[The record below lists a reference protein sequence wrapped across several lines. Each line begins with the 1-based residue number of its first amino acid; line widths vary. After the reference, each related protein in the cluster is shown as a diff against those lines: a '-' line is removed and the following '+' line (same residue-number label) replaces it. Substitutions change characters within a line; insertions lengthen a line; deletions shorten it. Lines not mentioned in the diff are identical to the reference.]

1 VLTSTT
7 LGHFPRKEMAVWRRF
22 SDFEWL
28 NRRLALT
35 FPAAIIPIFPE
46 KRLVGSSDAA
56 ITAER
61 AVALE
66 AYANKVVTHAVLSHA
81 LDVLIFLDATDAGL
95 DASKTFIEA
104 VEKDE
109 AESIVTRASDLV
121 SKLGSRGDETR
132 LVLKPDEA
140 YVSVRRRP
148 RAGGAARKRP
158 SSALR
163 ATAVAPIFSPPPTAG
178 RGRAR
183 RGAGAAVAGGAQR
196 DEAERGAAQAGQ
208 VERRAGR
215 RAERA
220 GRARVQALVVGRV
233 GGHGRGGGER
243 RVQARAGRAVCVA
256 ARQVVRGARV
266 CGHPLCQRRHHA
278 AAGGALPA
286 PGGH

>member
-1 VLTSTT
+1 MADFGYGTSPDMGLSGVAEISSAAVRVRVTNPTVYGSGLTKHTRYNVLTSTT

-132 LVLKPDEA
+132 IVLKPDEA

-148 RAGGAARKRP
+148 RARRAAWR
-158 SSALR
+158 
-163 ATAVAPIFSPPPTAG
+163 
-178 RGRAR
+178 
-183 RGAGAAVAGGAQR
+183 AAVGALGRPQ
-196 DEAERGAAQAGQ
+196 GWG
-208 VERRAGR
+208 RAGR
-215 RAERA
+215 LRGPRA
-220 GRARVQALVVGRV
+220 GPWEACAR
-233 GGHGRGGGER
+233 
-243 RVQARAGRAVCVA
+243 
-256 ARQVVRGARV
+256 
-266 CGHPLCQRRHHA
+266 
-278 AAGGALPA
+278 
-286 PGGH
+286 